1 MALDGTPRPW
11 LEHVHEADW
20 SPDGTTLAVIHEVNG
35 QDQLEYPVGRVR
47 YRASGYLSDVRVS
60 PDGQR
65 IAFNEHPE
73 KGDDRGVV
81 AVVDLKGAHKILTPQ
96 YPAIEGLAWTSGGK
110 ID

>member
-1 MALDGTPRPW
+1 MSASAVSRAVVIGTAGHIDHGKSALVMALTGTD
-11 LEHVHEADW
+11 LY
-20 SPDGTTLAVIHEVNG
+20 G
-35 QDQLEYPVGRVR
+35 
-47 YRASGYLSDVRVS
+47 DVRVS